1 MVSIKK
7 ILVPIDFSSTSKKA
21 VLYGASLAKTYCA
34 ELTITVVVDDRI
46 FQDGLFDSSFIEQEA
61 LDIRNKAFA
70 ERLEE
75 VKKDVLGG
83 EASITVKTKMSYGVA
98 FAEIVH
104 YAKEDKTDLIVMG
117 THGTTGIAHMLIGS
131 TTEKVVRKAP
141 CPVMVI
147 RD

>member
-1 MVSIKK
+1 MISLKK
-7 ILVPIDFSSTSKKA
+7 ILVPIDFSATSKKA

-34 ELTITVVVDDRI
+34 ELSIVVVVDDRI
-46 FQDGLFDSSFIEQEA
+46 FQDGLFDASFIEQEA
-61 LDIRNKAFA
+61 LDVRNKAFA
-70 ERLEE
+70 KRLEE
-75 VKKDVLGG
+75 VKKEVLAKD
-83 EASITVKTKMSYGVA
+83 ASINVKTKMSYGVA
-98 FAEIVH
+98 FAEIIH

-141 CPVMVI
+141 CPVMVV

>member
-1 MVSIKK
+1 MISLKK

-34 ELTITVVVDDRI
+34 ELTIMVVVDDRI
-46 FQDGLFDSSFIEQEA
+46 FQDGLFDASFIEQEA
-61 LDIRNKAFA
+61 LDTRNKAFE

-75 VKKDVLGG
+75 VRKEVL
-83 EASITVKTKMSYGVA
+83 EKESPINVITKMPFGVA
-98 FAEIVH
+98 FAEIIH
-104 YAKEDKTDLIVMG
+104 YAKEEKTDLIVMG

-141 CPVMVI
+141 CPVMIV